1 LGNGDNKDSLIPVKN
16 QFLDMWAQEKPEN
29 KIIKIDCADEYSGA
43 LTLGGDLYVWG
54 KNNHGQLGIGSG
66 IGIEMTESEKFPV
79 PVIKTPETKFSD
91 FCCGE
96 NGMMILDE
104 ERSIYKTGW
113 RIDYVP
119 SIFEITRTIKPKLF
133 FAGKSYYSMID
144 LNGKIYQW
152 GSLFNQSK
160 AEKTDSD
167 MSQIKKD
174 PFENK
179 DVLRMGGKYTICGA
193 IVRNINTN

>member
-1 LGNGDNKDSLIPVKN
+1 
-16 QFLDMWAQEKPEN
+16 MWSQEKPEN
-29 KIIKIDCADEYSGA
+29 KIVKIDCADEYSGA
-43 LTLGGDLYVWG
+43 LTEGGDLYVWG

-79 PVIKTPETKFSD
+79 PVIKTTPETKFID
-91 FCCGE
+91 FRCGE
-96 NGMMILDE
+96 NGMMIQDQDQT
-104 ERSIYKTGW
+104 IYKTGW

-119 SIFEITRTIKPKLF
+119 SIFEITRTIKPKIF

-144 LNGKIYQW
+144 HEGKIYQW

-167 MSQIKKD
+167 MSPIKKD

-179 DVLRMGGKYTICGA
+179 EILRMDGKYTNCGA
-193 IVRNINTN
+193 IVRNKNLN